1 MFIYTVK
8 LLVNEHSKELF
19 IKYLHEEHLPDV
31 VNTGC
36 FLNYSLESDIEKNEI
51 IARYKCADQQI
62 FDKYLLEFADTMRNE
77 VLKKFPGMII
87 KAERN
92 FCKIVN

>member
-1 MFIYTVK
+1 MFMYTVK

-19 IKYLHEEHLPDV
+19 IKYLYEEHLPDV

-36 FLNYSLESDIEKNEI
+36 FLDCSLESDIVKNEI
-51 IARYKCADQQI
+51 IARYKCINQQI

-77 VLKKFPGMII
+77 VVKKFPDIII

>member
-8 LLVNEHSKELF
+8 LLVNESAKELF
-19 IKYLHEEHLPDV
+19 IKYLHEEHLIDV

-36 FLNYSLESDIEKNEI
+36 FLDCSLESDIEKNEI
-51 IARYKCADQQI
+51 IARYRCLDQQT
-62 FDKYLLEFADTMRNE
+62 FDKYLLEFADGMRNE
-77 VLKKFPGMII
+77 VLKRFPDVII

-92 FCKIVN
+92 FCKIIS